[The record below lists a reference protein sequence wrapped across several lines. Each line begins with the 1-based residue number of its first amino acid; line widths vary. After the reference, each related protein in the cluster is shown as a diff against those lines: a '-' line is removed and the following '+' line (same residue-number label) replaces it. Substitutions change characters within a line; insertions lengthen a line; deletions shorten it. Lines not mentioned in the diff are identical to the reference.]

1 LRDQESRIEY
11 LRTLA
16 DEQALEKQQMKL
28 VVEETLAKY
37 RGHES
42 SIFES
47 ESKRIELQ
55 KLYEQVI

>member
-1 LRDQESRIEY
+1 M
-11 LRTLA
+11 
-16 DEQALEKQQMKL
+16 EKQQMKL
-28 VVEETLAKY
+28 VVEETLSKY

-55 KLYEQVI
+55 KQYENVNKFRFNERMGW